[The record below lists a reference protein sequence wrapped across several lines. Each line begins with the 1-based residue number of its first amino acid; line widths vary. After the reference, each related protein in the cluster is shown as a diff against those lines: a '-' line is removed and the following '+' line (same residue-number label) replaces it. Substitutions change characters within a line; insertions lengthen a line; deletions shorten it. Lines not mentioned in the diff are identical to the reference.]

1 MLVYAGFQKEKYNI
15 EKYNKERNPSP
26 ERKRRNALIGKIYGC
41 IMMLATCVYLFL
53 GFTSGSWEAAPEV
66 YSIAAIFCGITVVV
80 LEGEGK
86 QGNRRQAAPQRR
98 GDREDEK
105 AGA

>member
-26 ERKRRNALIGKIYGC
+26 ERKRRNALIGKICGC

-53 GFTSGSWEAAPEV
+53 GFGWLFFETGSYVAEAAFEV
-66 YSIAAIFCGITVVV
+66 LILLPLPS
-80 LEGEGK
+80 K
-86 QGNRRQAAPQRR
+86 HW
-98 GDREDEK
+98 D
-105 AGA
+105 

>member
-53 GFTSGSWEAAPEV
+53 GFTSGSWAAAPEV
-66 YSIAAIFCGITVVV
+66 CSIAAIFCGITVVV

-86 QGNRRQAAPQRR
+86 QGNKKNK
-98 GDREDEK
+98 ENKE
-105 AGA
+105 